1 MKGVCVKVRFSIR
14 PVAALAVAVCCCIA
28 WAPAGAA
35 DRISIGQYGI
45 NVETLPW
52 AISLEKGILAK
63 DGVDI
68 DGFIGANGGGTSVRN
83 MMASSVPVAQMAP
96 AAMVAALNSGLPVKI
111 VWGAVNNIGDL
122 SWVVRKDSPY
132 KTLADLKG
140 QKIGFTQPQST
151 TEMVLRQIL
160 VKQKLIDGVTIVA
173 TGGIASGIVAVDQG
187 AIAAAPVEEAALLK
201 NPENYR
207 VLFRVSDYLPDLVFS
222 VGVTTT
228 DFAKTHPD
236 YIRRLMKAH
245 KDAVDYMEAH
255 PDDAVAVYQKVW
267 NSTDQTIAQIIPRLI
282 KSHYWSSNAINMPGL
297 QTMLDAM
304 LLVGAIDK
312 AIDAKTLVDPEF
324 LR

>member
-1 MKGVCVKVRFSIR
+1 V
-14 PVAALAVAVCCCIA
+14 
-28 WAPAGAA
+28 
-35 DRISIGQYGI
+35 

-52 AISLEKGILAK
+52 AIALEKGILAK

-96 AAMVAALNSGLPVKI
+96 AAMVAALNSGLPVTI

-140 QKIGFTQPQST
+140 QKVGFTQPQST
-151 TEMVLRQIL
+151 TEMALREIL
-160 VKQKLIDGVTIVA
+160 VKQKLIDGVTLVA
-173 TGGIASGIVAVDQG
+173 TGGIAAGIVGVDQG
-187 AIAAAPVEEAALLK
+187 AVAAAPIEEPALLK

-207 VLFRVSDYLPDLVFS
+207 VLFRVSDYLPNLVFS

-228 DFAKTHPD
+228 DFAAAHPD
-236 YIRRLMKAH
+236 YIRRLRKAH
-245 KDAVDYMEAH
+245 ADAVDYMVAH
-255 PDDAVAVYQKVW
+255 PDDAVAVYQSVW
-267 NSTDQTIAQIIPRLI
+267 NSTDTTIAQIIPRLI
-282 KSHYWSSNAINMPGL
+282 KAHYWSSDAVNIPGL

-312 AIDAKTLVDPEF
+312 PIDAKTLVDPEF
-324 LR
+324 QR

>member
-1 MKGVCVKVRFSIR
+1 MNIR
-14 PVAALAVAVCCCIA
+14 ISTWALALALAACCVAAP
-28 WAPAGAA
+28 PAGAA
-35 DRISIGQYGI
+35 DRISIGQYGV

-52 AISLEKGILAK
+52 AIALEKGILAK

-96 AAMVAALNSGLPVKI
+96 SAMVAALNSGLPVTI
-111 VWGAVNNIGDL
+111 IWGAVNNIGDL

-140 QKIGFTQPQST
+140 QKLGFTQPQST
-151 TEMVLRQIL
+151 TEMALREIL
-160 VKQKLIDGVTIVA
+160 VKQKLIDDVTIVA
-173 TGGIASGIVAVDQG
+173 TGGIAAGIVGVDQG
-187 AIAAAPVEEAALLK
+187 AVAAAPVEEPALLK

-207 VLFRVSDYLPDLVFS
+207 VLFRVSDYLPNLVFS

-228 DFAKTHPD
+228 DFTKTHPD
-236 YIRRLMKAH
+236 YLRRLLKAH
-245 KDAVDYMEAH
+245 KDAVDYMQAH
-255 PDDAVAVYQKVW
+255 PDDAVAVYQSVW
-267 NSTDQTIAQIIPRLI
+267 NSTDTTIAQIIPRLI
-282 KSHYWSSNAINMPGL
+282 KGHYWSNNAVNMPGL

-312 AIDAKTLVDPEF
+312 PIDAKTLVDPEF

>member
-1 MKGVCVKVRFSIR
+1 MKFRILAW
-14 PVAALAVAVCCCIA
+14 PLALAFAACCL
-28 WAPAGAA
+28 PSTPVGAA
-35 DRISIGQYGI
+35 DRISIGQYGV

-52 AISLEKGILAK
+52 AIALQKGILAK

-96 AAMVAALNSGLPVKI
+96 SAMVAALNSGLPVTI

-140 QKIGFTQPQST
+140 QKLGFTQPQST
-151 TEMVLRQIL
+151 TEMALREIL
-160 VKQKLIDGVTIVA
+160 VKQKLIDDVTVVA
-173 TGGIASGIVAVDQG
+173 TGGIAPGIIAVDQG
-187 AIAAAPVEEAALLK
+187 AVAAAPVEEPALLK

-207 VLFRVSDYLPDLVFS
+207 VLFRVSDYLPNLVFS

-228 DFAKTHPD
+228 DFAKSHPD

-245 KDAVDYMEAH
+245 KDAVDYMGAH
-255 PDDAVAVYQKVW
+255 PDDAVAVYQSVW
-267 NSTDQTIAQIIPRLI
+267 NSTDPTIAGIIPRLI
-282 KSHYWSSNAINMPGL
+282 KAHYWSNNAVNMPGL

-312 AIDAKTLVDPEF
+312 PIDAKTIVDPEF